1 MQYDKKAITVQAPA
15 KLNLTL
21 SITGRRADGYHL
33 LDSFFV
39 FCGLHDVITIKAD
52 DELLLDEVSGPF
64 AVMMGSLNDNL
75 VIRAAKLLRTQAN
88 IKAGARIA
96 LIKNIPVAA
105 GLGGGSADAAATLNA
120 LNQFWKLDWSPAR
133 LEALA
138 TQLGADVPACIQSKS
153 VTAQGI
159 GDILHTAP
167 AIPQLGLLL
176 VNPLIPTS
184 TPQVFKVYTSANPV
198 ISPKAICKLP
208 SHFPD
213 LAALVAAI
221 ALRGNDLIEA
231 SIAVQPVISDVFA
244 ALRATSHV
252 AHVGLSG
259 SGATCFGF
267 YATLEAAYAASDVIA
282 ASKPSW
288 WRWTGT
294 LL

>member
-105 GLGGGSADAAATLNA
+105 GLGGGSADAAATLRA
-120 LNQFWKLDWSPAR
+120 LNQLWKLNWPHSR
-133 LEALA
+133 LEELA
-138 TQLGADVPACIQSKS
+138 AGLGADIPACIQSKP
-153 VTAQGI
+153 VIARGI
-159 GDILHTAP
+159 GDILSSAP
-167 AIPQLGLLL
+167 AMPEYGILL
-176 VNPLIPTS
+176 VNPLMPTP
-184 TPQVFKVYTSANPV
+184 TPEVFKAFKAAHPV
-198 ISPKAICKLP
+198 IVRPEFEELP
-208 SHFPD
+208 VVFPD
-213 LAALVAAI
+213 LASLVSAI
-221 ALRGNDLIEA
+221 APRGNDLLEA
-231 SIAVQPVISDVFA
+231 AISVQPAIKDVLEA
-244 ALRATSHV
+244 MGQTPDV
-252 AHVGLSG
+252 KYVGLSG
-259 SGATCFGF
+259 SGATCFALYGD
-267 YATLEAAYAASDVIA
+267 AQEAEIA
-282 ASKPSW
+282 GELINKNYPSW
-288 WRWTGT
+288 LCWTGS
-294 LL
+294 LI